1 VPCLGENTL
10 LACLEGRLARERRAG
25 VEEHIDACPDCFR
38 VFAELARA
46 TSALGPTPPSEADR
60 GGAAHE
66 LFAGDAVAR
75 YVIRRR
81 VGEGGMGV
89 VYEAHDPA
97 LGRKLALKL
106 LHEGRG
112 SDEARARLLR
122 EAKAMARLS
131 HPNVV
136 GVHDVGQAKG
146 RVFIAMDFIDG
157 QTLQGW
163 LRAERRGYLAVLD
176 AYLRAGRGL
185 SAAHEAGLVHRD
197 FKPGN
202 VLVGDDGRICVT
214 DFGLVRV
221 ASDEGEPDPA
231 SSQATLEG
239 PLAAVTRTGALLG
252 SPGYMAPEQMASQ
265 PVSAA
270 SDVFSYCVSLY
281 AGLYGEPPFPGATLG
296 ELRAAILAGEVRPA
310 PEGSEVPGWLRAL
323 VVRGLHKDPA
333 QRPPLRALLAELQRE
348 RAFQGVSRAQ
358 RLLQQAAGAD
368 QPPGA
373 LVKVAMGLLQD
384 FVAGAGE
391 PPAPGDGP
399 AAQGEGGAEPVLRA
413 ARDVEAFV
421 SDPSGAW
428 VAGRSLL
435 YACRDPQLFVSVFW
449 GSPGPEDITLL
460 ERAWSVLERPESR
473 SHGSLVDMRRL
484 AEVRP
489 ETYAATAA
497 SLRRGRALYGTA
509 VRAQAIVRPP
519 GMVGALVS
527 GQLEMEPPPFPFR
540 IFTEPAEALAWL
552 GRTDPALLAELDAL
566 RRRLAAAGQRDDGS
580 GRDLRVR

>member
-1 VPCLGENTL
+1 VPCPGENTL
-10 LACLEGRLARERRAG
+10 LECLEGRLARERRAG
-25 VEEHIDACPDCFR
+25 VEEHIDACPDCYR
-38 VFAELARA
+38 IFAELARA
-46 TSALGPTPPSEADR
+46 TSALGSTPPARADDDI
-60 GGAAHE
+60 AAHE
-66 LFAGDAVAR
+66 LFAGDTVAR

-122 EAKAMARLS
+122 EAKALARLS

-146 RVFIAMDFIDG
+146 RVFIAMDFIEG
-157 QTLQGW
+157 QTLLAW
-163 LRAERRGYLAVLD
+163 LRAERRGALAVLD

-214 DFGLVRV
+214 DFGLVRD
-221 ASDEGEPDPA
+221 ARGESEPVP
-231 SSQATLEG
+231 SSSLQAALEL

-281 AGLYGEPPFPGATLG
+281 GGLYAEPPFAGATLG

-310 PEGSEVPGWLRAL
+310 PEASEVPGWLRAL
-323 VVRGLHKDPA
+323 VLRGLHKDPA

-348 RAFQGVSRAQ
+348 RVFLGVSRAQ

-384 FVAGAGE
+384 FVAGTSE
-391 PPAPGDGP
+391 SLAPGDGP
-399 AAQGEGGAEPVLRA
+399 TAPGEGAGQPALRA
-413 ARDVEAFV
+413 APDVEAFV
-421 SDPSGAW
+421 ADPRGAW

-435 YACRDPQLFVSVFW
+435 YACPDPQLFVSVFW
-449 GSPGPEDITLL
+449 GSPGPEDIALL
-460 ERAWSVLERPESR
+460 ERAWSVLDRPESL
-473 SHGSLVDMRRL
+473 SHGSLVDMSRL

-497 SLRRGRALYGTA
+497 SLRRGRALYGKA

-527 GQLEMEPPPFPFR
+527 GQFEMDPPPFPFR
-540 IFTEPAEALAWL
+540 IFTEPADALAWL
-552 GRTDPALLAELDAL
+552 GRGDPALLAELAAL
-566 RRRLAAAGQRDDGS
+566 QRRVAADQRDDGT
-580 GRDLRVR
+580 GPGLRDR